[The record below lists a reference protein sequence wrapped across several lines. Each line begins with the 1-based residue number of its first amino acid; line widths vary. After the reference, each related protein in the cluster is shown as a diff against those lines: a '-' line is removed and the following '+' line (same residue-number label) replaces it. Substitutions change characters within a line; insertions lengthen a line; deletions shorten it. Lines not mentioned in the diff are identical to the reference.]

1 MKTIS
6 DDRVNL
12 VFGSYPIQYQKV
24 LLMIRELIFR
34 TAAENKKVGTI
45 TETLKWGQPSYQ
57 TIETGSGT
65 TIRIGRFN
73 QSSVALF
80 VHCQTTLIDSFR
92 TLFPELNYSKNRAI
106 ILDINEALP
115 IKELAISIEM
125 ALTYKLRNKTA

>member
-1 MKTIS
+1 
-6 DDRVNL
+6 
-12 VFGSYPIQYQKV
+12 
-24 LLMIRELIFR
+24 MIRELIFR

-115 IKELAISIEM
+115 IKELAICIEM

>member
-6 DDRVNL
+6 DERVNL

-115 IKELAISIEM
+115 IKELAICIEM

>member
-92 TLFPELNYSKNRAI
+92 MLFPELNYSKNRAI

-115 IKELAISIEM
+115 IKELAICIEM

>member
-1 MKTIS
+1 MKIIS

-115 IKELAISIEM
+115 IKELAICIEM

>member
-45 TETLKWGQPSYQ
+45 TEALKWGQPSYQ

-115 IKELAISIEM
+115 IKELAICIEM

>member
-1 MKTIS
+1 MKIIS

-65 TIRIGRFN
+65 TIRIGRVN

-115 IKELAISIEM
+115 IKELAICIEM

>member
-24 LLMIRELIFR
+24 LLMIRGLIFR

-115 IKELAISIEM
+115 IKELAICIEM

>member
-57 TIETGSGT
+57 TIRLGY
-65 TIRIGRFN
+65 
-73 QSSVALF
+73 
-80 VHCQTTLIDSFR
+80 H
-92 TLFPELNYSKNRAI
+92 
-106 ILDINEALP
+106 
-115 IKELAISIEM
+115 
-125 ALTYKLRNKTA
+125 

>member
-115 IKELAISIEM
+115 IKELAICIEM
-125 ALTYKLRNKTA
+125 ALTYKLRNKIA

>member
-115 IKELAISIEM
+115 IKELTICIEM

>member
-92 TLFPELNYSKNRAI
+92 TLFPELNYLKNRAI

-115 IKELAISIEM
+115 IKELAICIEM

>member
-115 IKELAISIEM
+115 IKELAICIEM

>member
-45 TETLKWGQPSYQ
+45 TETLKWGQPS
-57 TIETGSGT
+57 
-65 TIRIGRFN
+65 
-73 QSSVALF
+73 
-80 VHCQTTLIDSFR
+80 H
-92 TLFPELNYSKNRAI
+92 
-106 ILDINEALP
+106 
-115 IKELAISIEM
+115 
-125 ALTYKLRNKTA
+125 